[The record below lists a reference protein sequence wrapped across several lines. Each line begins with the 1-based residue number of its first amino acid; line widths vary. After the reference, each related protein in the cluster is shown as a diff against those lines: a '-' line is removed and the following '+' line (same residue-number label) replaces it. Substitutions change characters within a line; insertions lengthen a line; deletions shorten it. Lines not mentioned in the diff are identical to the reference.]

1 MQYRQHVTNKSW
13 LSGFLSSIT
22 KTKSKRRRGLVL
34 EMKFCGVVHWSHGLR
49 KILRIPANLSALTNH
64 NKQYFK
70 PNLLFVPAYRRGG
83 HCSISRTLQKNS
95 RGLAPP
101 RGLQTHESIFTCR
114 TLLTWVM
121 PSCPGSGPLFTCR
134 TQLLDSSPSCL
145 AVSRMTLSTSL
156 FT

>member
-1 MQYRQHVTNKSW
+1 VWGTGHTHTHTHTHTRYLTVENPRTDTQIV
-13 LSGFLSSIT
+13 
-22 KTKSKRRRGLVL
+22 KTSAKGNLHS
-34 EMKFCGVVHWSHGLR
+34 
-49 KILRIPANLSALTNH
+49 LSALTNH